1 MAAWQGK
8 DAVATQLLQANAN
21 VNAANNGYTP
31 LHIAAINGHGV
42 FVDVLLQ
49 ANADPAAVDQYG
61 STPAQRAKQRGH
73 TELAKRLR
81 QAQSSTAST

>member
-1 MAAWQGK
+1 M
-8 DAVATQLLQANAN
+8 ATQLLQANGN
-21 VNAANNGYTP
+21 VNAANNYGYTP
-31 LHIAAINGHGV
+31 LHIAAYSGHGV
-42 FVDVLLQ
+42 FVDVGLQ

-61 STPAQRAKQRGH
+61 RTPAQVAERRGH